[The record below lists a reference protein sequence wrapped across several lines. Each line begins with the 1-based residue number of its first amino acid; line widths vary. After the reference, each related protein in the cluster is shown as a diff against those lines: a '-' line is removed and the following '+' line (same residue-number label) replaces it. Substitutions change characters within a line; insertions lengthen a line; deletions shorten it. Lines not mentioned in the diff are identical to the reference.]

1 MSAMPDGDHPSPRGK
16 AELDAARRRFAQ
28 SKIDAGW
35 RTHNGWTVHPQDTEM
50 GFFIDPKSGR
60 LAFSPRLVAQ
70 VKLDGTA
77 EEMFELIRRNGEQT
91 ERGGES

>member
-1 MSAMPDGDHPSPRGK
+1 MNVIPEGDHPSPRAE
-16 AELDAARRRFAQ
+16 AELDTARRRFVQ
-28 SKIDAGW
+28 NKIDAGW
-35 RTHNGWTVHPQDTEM
+35 RLHNGWTAYPQNTEM

-77 EEMFELIRRNGEQT
+77 AEMFELIRRIGEQT
-91 ERGGES
+91 QRGGES